1 MSVTVVRYT
10 TTPEAADQNQAL
22 IEDVFAGLHASHPEG
37 LRYLS
42 LRLEDGVSFV
52 HVAAV
57 ETPDGTNP
65 LASEPAFAA
74 FQAAIAERCAEQPV
88 VRSATVVGSFG
99 FAPEP
104 SPA

>member
-22 IEDVFAGLHASHPEG
+22 IEDVFAGLHASQPEG

-52 HVAAV
+52 HFAIQTDDGPGPLPQV
-57 ETPDGTNP
+57 E
-65 LASEPAFAA
+65 AFKR
-74 FQAAIAERCAEQPV
+74 FQEGIRERAESPPV
-88 VRSATVVGSFG
+88 VAELREVGSFRLLD
-99 FAPEP
+99 A
-104 SPA
+104 AR